1 MDEKRINRKAAC
13 AGNAGI
19 DIIPRFT
26 NKKVSSVAD
35 VIIPGRITHI
45 EGSGIYPG
53 GSPSN
58 TGLAMNLFGIDTIIC
73 GKAGNDPFGNMLC
86 SMIDD
91 AGGAGTSAG
100 IVRSDDVY
108 TAWSIIISPAGL
120 DRSILQNPGAN
131 DDFGFD
137 DIDFDLLRGCSL
149 LHFGHPPSMK
159 KIYRNNGRE
168 LVRIFSAAQGH
179 GMLTSLDMCAVDPSS
194 DAADCDWKAFLEEV
208 LPYTDFFV
216 PSIDELKY
224 MTNAHENEPPAVT
237 AARVRELGASNIL
250 IKCGSD
256 GMYFANAGEA
266 AVRSIE
272 DRLELCTGSMDS
284 WIGVSGQAPAKKAK
298 KEVSGLGAGDTSIA
312 AYLSA
317 MLRGC
322 EFRDCIDIALTEGAL
337 CVTAEDALSGLLPFD
352 QLSR

>member
-1 MDEKRINRKAAC
+1 MAEEIKKRKAAC
-13 AGNAGI
+13 AGNIGI
-19 DIIPRFT
+19 DIIPHFT
-26 NKKVSSVAD
+26 NKKAGSVAD

-45 EGSGIYPG
+45 EGSGVHPG
-53 GSPSN
+53 GSPGN
-58 TGLAMNLFGIDTIIC
+58 TGLAMNLFGIDTVIC
-73 GKAGNDPFGNMLC
+73 GKTGNDPFGDMLC
-86 SMIDD
+86 RMLDD

-100 IVRSDDVY
+100 IIRSDDVY
-108 TAWSIIISPAGL
+108 TAWSVIISPAGL

-159 KIYRNNGRE
+159 KIYENSGRE
-168 LVRIFSAAQGH
+168 LVRIFSAAQEA

-194 DAADCDWKAFLEEV
+194 DAADCDWQEFLAEV

-224 MTNAHENEPPAVT
+224 MTGAHAKEPPEMT
-237 AARVRELGASNIL
+237 ARRARELGASNIL

-256 GMYFANAGEA
+256 GMYFENAGEA
-266 AVRSIE
+266 VIRSIE
-272 DRLELCTGSMDS
+272 DRLEISTGSMDS
-284 WIGVSGQAPAKKAK
+284 WIGVSGSAPAKKAQ

-317 MLRGC
+317 MLRGYD
-322 EFRDCIDIALTEGAL
+322 FRDCIDLALTEGAL
-337 CVTAEDALSGLLPFD
+337 CVTAEDAVSGLLPFEE
-352 QLSR
+352 LSR